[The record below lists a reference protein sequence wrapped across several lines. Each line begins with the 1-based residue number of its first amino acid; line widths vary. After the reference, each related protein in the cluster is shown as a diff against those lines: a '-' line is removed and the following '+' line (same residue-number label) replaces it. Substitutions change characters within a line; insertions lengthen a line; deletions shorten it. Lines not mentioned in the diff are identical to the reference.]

1 MTSHIGP
8 VTSQCSL
15 TYLTIS
21 HVQHR
26 TTASLF
32 AGGRWKSLQV
42 GWEVGAI
49 IFLSFLLHDV
59 QHIFYTFT
67 HFPWSVKLI
76 SKCFDVEVKEK
87 KIMFARSVL
96 VVIVKKRGDHHMG
109 SLSASLIT
117 HTGVNP
123 HCYIVSSCKLII
135 YWHHFSVGLSDSEEI
150 LIKYWQN
157 LTWLLSFSGRVC
169 SSVMWGLVLHTTY
182 LWCPTVAHKLQ
193 EIIWQLFWPPSSS
206 SY

>member
-32 AGGRWKSLQV
+32 AGGRWKSLKV
-42 GWEVGAI
+42 GWEVWAI
-49 IFLSFLLHDV
+49 IFLSTTWCSTYFLYFH
-59 QHIFYTFT
+59 TF
-67 HFPWSVKLI
+67 SMKCQVN
-76 SKCFDVEVKEK
+76 KCFDVEVKEK
-87 KIMFARSVL
+87 KIMFARSVF

-117 HTGVNP
+117 HTVVNH